1 MKKLILI
8 MFFSFVSLFAFE
20 ELNIDNFESKI
31 KGKNVIIDFY
41 AVWCPPCKVLN
52 NKLEEYDIT
61 KPDNIEILKVNID
74 DEPMIT
80 RKYGITKLPSLV
92 YFQDGKPLKT
102 IVGIQSVSE
111 LQKNAS
117 NIFKQ

>member
-1 MKKLILI
+1 MKKTVFILLL
-8 MFFSFVSLFAFE
+8 SVASAFAFE
-20 ELNIDNFESKI
+20 ELNMDNFESKI

-74 DEPMIT
+74 DQPIIT
-80 RKYGITKLPSLV
+80 KKYGITRLPSLV
-92 YFQDGKPLKT
+92 YFKEGKPLKT
-102 IVGIQSVSE
+102 IVGIQSVDE
-111 LQKNAS
+111 LQRNAS